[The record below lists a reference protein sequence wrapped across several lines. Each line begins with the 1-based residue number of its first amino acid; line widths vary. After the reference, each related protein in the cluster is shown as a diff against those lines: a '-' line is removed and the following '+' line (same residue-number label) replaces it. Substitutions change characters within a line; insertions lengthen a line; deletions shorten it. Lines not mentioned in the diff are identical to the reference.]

1 MPYMA
6 MENLLIYVQIFFSYT
21 EDLLEK
27 LITIGAFIEVFK

>member
-1 MPYMA
+1 MYKYIA
-6 MENLLIYVQIFFSYT
+6 FFSYT